1 MYTVTV
7 PTSQVVMTQPYL
19 EDDGLRMYLEKHDR
33 GESLVTRARQI
44 GDRFHILDGH
54 HKGAICDIVGGQVT
68 LTVHEHPEDYDPKEQ
83 GAYLVYTRWNSV
95 ERQMFGTVPEFRQK
109 QSPWLRTEEG
119 VRAHLG
125 VPYNNDRLLYE
136 KAA

>member
-7 PTSQVVMTQPYL
+7 PASQVVMTQPYL
-19 EDDGLRMYLEKHDR
+19 EDDGLGMYLRAYDAGEK
-33 GESLVTRARQI
+33 LIPKARKI

-54 HKGAICDIVGGQVT
+54 HKGAICDIVSGEIT
-68 LTVHEHPEDYDPKEQ
+68 LTVHEQPEDYDPKER
-83 GAYLVYTRWNSV
+83 GAYLVYTRWDSV
-95 ERQMFGTVPEFRQK
+95 VRQTFGTLPEFRAK

-125 VPYNNDRLLYE
+125 VPYRSSEARYE
-136 KAA
+136 RAA